1 MAPLP
6 CLSTMPPMRFA
17 ITACGV
23 STVLALGL
31 LGSSYF
37 LKDSPAGQWV
47 DAALYVL
54 LGTLLL
60 AICFPQPRKVLS

>member
-1 MAPLP
+1 MAA
-6 CLSTMPPMRFA
+6 MRFA
-17 ITACGV
+17 ITACGL

-37 LKDSPAGQWV
+37 LKTSPAGQWA

-60 AICFPQPRKVLS
+60 AICLPQSRKLLS